1 MPLQCEWFMLQFLE
15 LEKEL
20 YGQESAVGALERY
33 KSDPRRAPAHH
44 LAYQFYKNL
53 VPESDT
59 EQLMEL
65 EVLLSSHFC
74 SLLYVLL

>member
-1 MPLQCEWFMLQFLE
+1 MLQFLE

-20 YGQESAVGALERY
+20 YGQESVVGALERY

-44 LAYQFYKNL
+44 LAYQFNKNL
-53 VPESDT
+53 VPESVT

-65 EVLLSSHFC
+65 EYISKAGTGGSEPLPSQLGT
-74 SLLYVLL
+74 